1 MYQTIS
7 IPKLLELVTFTDIF
21 QLEKVIVEAAK
32 RNNLQVF
39 IHYLKNRLFDFVVY
53 FENVLRM
60 SLGVLKVL
68 FLSLPS
74 VDIKFRVIPQTFS
87 RSKKIITVSAND
99 DLIIIFLT
107 K

>member
-39 IHYLKNRLFDFVVY
+39 IHYLRIDCL
-53 FENVLRM
+53 
-60 SLGVLKVL
+60 
-68 FLSLPS
+68 
-74 VDIKFRVIPQTFS
+74 TFS
-87 RSKKIITVSAND
+87 YTSKT
-99 DLIIIFLT
+99 F
-107 K
+107 